1 MKEPMFAQS
10 PADFPALAAVRE
22 MSGLDYMRKMM
33 AGEVPTTTFA
43 ASANYKITKVEEGLV
58 EVTGTPLFAH
68 TNAFGGVHGGW
79 YGVLLDTCLTCAI
92 ITGLPRGQYQT
103 TLEYKV
109 NMLRAIP
116 VGTEVIGVG
125 ELMHLGR
132 STGVARGEIRGAAD
146 GKLYATGSATCFVMG
161 EAG

>member
-1 MKEPMFAQS
+1 
-10 PADFPALAAVRE
+10 
-22 MSGLDYMRKMM
+22 MSGTSSKISVTERLRKEVKRARENNDPDMRKMM

-92 ITGLPRGQYQT
+92 ITG
-103 TLEYKV
+103 K
-109 NMLRAIP
+109 
-116 VGTEVIGVG
+116 
-125 ELMHLGR
+125 
-132 STGVARGEIRGAAD
+132 EISRPH
-146 GKLYATGSATCFVMG
+146 
-161 EAG
+161 